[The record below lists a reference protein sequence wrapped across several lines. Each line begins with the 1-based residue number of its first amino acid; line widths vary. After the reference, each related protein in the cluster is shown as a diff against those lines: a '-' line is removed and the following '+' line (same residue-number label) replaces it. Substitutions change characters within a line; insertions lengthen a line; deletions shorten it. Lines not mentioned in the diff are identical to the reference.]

1 MPLAHPSRC
10 RKKICANIKAA
21 GRKALGEAL
30 GKQAA
35 AVSPRIGAITRSFCQ
50 KARQT
55 YLDFSDAEKIGKL
68 YLARRTQRVPRH
80 NMLKTGA
87 WARPS
92 ASLACLAREYL
103 LNSF

>member
-1 MPLAHPSRC
+1 MRSNWRGLITWPTPSARPSRC
-10 RKKICANIKAA
+10 RKKICANTKAV
-21 GRKALGEAL
+21 GKKELGEAL

-35 AVSPRIGAITRSFCQ
+35 PANRRIGAITRSFCQ

-68 YLARRTQRVPRH
+68 YLARRTQRAPRH

-92 ASLACLAREYL
+92 RA
-103 LNSF
+103 